1 MKSKTPTLISQLWT
15 DAFLVFINIRIQK
28 HTSEAPVLLKYPSF
42 NREIQRLHGDTAWIA
57 YDQSFIKLRESI
69 ELAWQK
75 AVEEL
80 WGNVFLC
87 LRRKNYGQPS
97 WRKTAATEV
106 VSALLQSEG
115 CERAPHVLT
124 PMHAKYVAAT
134 TKRLNVHNH
143 KRARDTRNLHTS
155 KVGQTRVLLLQLSLI

>member
-42 NREIQRLHGDTAWIA
+42 TKAPRRHRLD
-57 YDQSFIKLRESI
+57 SLRSI
-69 ELAWQK
+69 IYKAQGIDRISMAKSCWGTKGKYISLSQK
-75 AVEEL
+75 
-80 WGNVFLC
+80 
-87 LRRKNYGQPS
+87 KNYGQPS

>member
-1 MKSKTPTLISQLWT
+1 MDWCLPN
-15 DAFLVFINIRIQK
+15 FFINIRIQK
-28 HTSEAPVLLKYPSF
+28 HTSEAPVWLSF

-57 YDQSFIKLRESI
+57 YDESFIKLRESI

-80 WGNVFLC
+80 RGNVFLC
-87 LRRKNYGQPS
+87 LRRK
-97 WRKTAATEV
+97 TM
-106 VSALLQSEG
+106 VSPLEGKQRPPKSFTALLQSEG
-115 CERAPHVLT
+115 CERAPNVLT
-124 PMHAKYVAAT
+124 PMHAKYVAAN

>member
-1 MKSKTPTLISQLWT
+1 MKSKTPTLISQWT
-15 DAFLVFINIRIQK
+15 DAFLIFINIRIQK

-57 YDQSFIKLRESI
+57 YDESFIKAQGIDRISMAKSCWGTKGKYISLS
-69 ELAWQK
+69 QK
-75 AVEEL
+75 
-80 WGNVFLC
+80 
-87 LRRKNYGQPS
+87 KNYGQPS
-97 WRKTAATEV
+97 RRKTAATEV

-115 CERAPHVLT
+115 CERAPQVLT
-124 PMHAKYVAAT
+124 PMHAKYVAAN

>member
-1 MKSKTPTLISQLWT
+1 MKSKTPTLISQWT
-15 DAFLVFINIRIQK
+15 DAFLIFINIRIQK

-57 YDQSFIKLRESI
+57 YDESYKAQGI
-69 ELAWQK
+69 DRISMAKSCWGTKGKCISLSQK
-75 AVEEL
+75 
-80 WGNVFLC
+80 
-87 LRRKNYGQPS
+87 KNYGQPS
-97 WRKTAATEV
+97 RRKTAATEV

-124 PMHAKYVAAT
+124 PMHAKYVAAN

-155 KVGQTRVLLLQLSLI
+155 KVGQTRVLLLQLRLI

>member
-1 MKSKTPTLISQLWT
+1 MKSKTPTLISQWT
-15 DAFLVFINIRIQK
+15 DAFLIFINIRIQK

-57 YDQSFIKLRESI
+57 YDESFIKLRESI

-75 AVEEL
+75 AAEEL
-80 WGNVFLC
+80 RGNVRISLSHK
-87 LRRKNYGQPS
+87 KNYGQPS
-97 WRKTAATEV
+97 RRKTAATEV

-124 PMHAKYVAAT
+124 PMHAKYVAAN